1 MKYLI
6 VVAVIFLAYHFWR
19 KGRDADKARAGPP
32 RRAPAQPED
41 MVSCPVCA
49 LHLPRAEAVA
59 GDKGHYCSADHRR
72 QAEG

>member
-1 MKYLI
+1 MKYLLI
-6 VVAVIFLAYHFWR
+6 IAVVFLAYHFWR
-19 KGRDADKARAGPP
+19 KSRATDKKQVHP
-32 RRAPAQPED
+32 RRGTPALPED

-59 GDKGHYCSADHRR
+59 GEKGLYCSADHRR

>member
-1 MKYLI
+1 SR
-6 VVAVIFLAYHFWR
+6 AT
-19 KGRDADKARAGPP
+19 DKKQVHP
-32 RRAPAQPED
+32 RRGTPALPED

-59 GDKGHYCSADHRR
+59 GEKGLYCSADHRR